1 MEKSTGPSK
10 AFALKS
16 QYVPMVRKAAQEAGV
31 APSDDEDGDLGPV
44 ETNSKKRKL
53 DGDGKEG
60 QVAENQPVW
69 EYNKHRKAFIKNA
82 MNAENVS
89 YAKAQE
95 MWNSS
100 DEKYDLLGCVSISE
114 LKKRRFIPK
123 GCFENPWATK
133 SNPK

>member
-1 MEKSTGPSK
+1 MGKSTGPSK

-16 QYVPMVRKAAQEAGV
+16 QYVPVVRQAAQEAGV
-31 APSDDEDGDLGPV
+31 APSDDEEDERGPGQ
-44 ETNSKKRKL
+44 TNSKKRKL
-53 DGDGKEG
+53 KGDGEEEKEKP
-60 QVAENQPVW
+60 PVW
-69 EYNKHRKAFIKNA
+69 EYNKHRKAFIKNV
-82 MNAENVS
+82 MNAESVS
-89 YAKAQE
+89 YAEAQE

-100 DEKYDLLGCVSISE
+100 DEKYDLLGCVSVSE